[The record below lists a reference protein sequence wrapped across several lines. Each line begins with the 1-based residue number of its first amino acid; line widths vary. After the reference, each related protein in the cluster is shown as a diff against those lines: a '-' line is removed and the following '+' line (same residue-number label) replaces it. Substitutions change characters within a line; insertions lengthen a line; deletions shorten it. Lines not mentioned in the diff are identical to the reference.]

1 MTHATPEEKK
11 AALEF
16 MKEHQAGVLATV
28 DADGQPHASAVYYLC
43 DDDFNIYFLTPLN
56 TRKSVSIK
64 KNPKVAFVV
73 GRQDAPQTVQLEG
86 VAQEIQYE
94 EEKTKK
100 VSDLVGVLMG
110 ASKFYPPITKLDKAE
125 IVLYWIQPKW
135 VRWADY
141 TMVAD
146 GSENVWKEIPLK

>member
-1 MTHATPEEKK
+1 MTQATPEERK

-28 DADGQPHASAVYYLC
+28 DGNGQPHASAIYYFC
-43 DDDFNIYFLTPLN
+43 DDNFNIYFVTPIN

-64 KNPKVAFVV
+64 GNPKVAFTV

-86 VAQEIQYE
+86 IAEEIQYE
-94 EEKTKK
+94 QEKEQK

-110 ASKFYPPITKLDKAE
+110 ASKFYPPLTKLDKAE

-135 VRWADY
+135 IRWADY

-146 GSENVWKEIPLK
+146 GSEKVWKEIQLS